1 MSFSLPITNDREER
15 ELFFSDTT
23 LREGEQMPG
32 VALGLE
38 DKVEIARALTAA
50 GVRSIEAGF
59 PACAASEIRAMQ
71 AIVREVH
78 GPVMMALCRT
88 LPRDIDAAN
97 EALAGAPP
105 YRRSASLFLGTSPSH
120 RDYKF
125 HMTKSQVIDTIVR
138 GIEYARQSFRLVA
151 FSAEDASRTER
162 DFLCEV
168 YRHAIDAGATVIGFP
183 DTLGVLTPGKTKSFI
198 RHLQNN
204 IPNLGRVM
212 IAVHFHNDLGLATAN
227 TLAAVEEGVQVVQC
241 TVNGLGERAG
251 NAPLEEV
258 ALAIILNHEEYRCR
272 ISIDA
277 TRLTSLCRLVAERTG
292 IPISPHKPV
301 VGSNIF
307 ATEAGIHQD
316 GILKHPDTYLPF
328 PPRTVGADQIRLV
341 LGKHSGRAG
350 LAARLEEMGYKLSP
364 EEINRVSEQFKEAG
378 KLEWADERKL
388 LNAAVAKVRAEAAN
402 ESVPGKDR

>member
-1 MSFSLPITNDREER
+1 MNSRPANSDASGLR

-32 VALGLE
+32 AFLGLD
-38 DKVEIARALTAA
+38 DKVEIARALAAA

-59 PACAASEIRAMQ
+59 PACAAGEIRAVQ
-71 AIVREVH
+71 AIVREVR
-78 GPVMMALCRT
+78 GPIIMALCRT

-97 EALAGAPP
+97 EALEGATP
-105 YRRSASLFLGTSPSH
+105 YRRSASLFLGTSPFH
-120 RDYKF
+120 RDYKL
-125 HMTKSQVIDTIVR
+125 HMTRTEVIDTLVR
-138 GIEYARQSFRLVA
+138 SVEYARRSFRLVA
-151 FSAEDASRTER
+151 FSAEDASRTEP

-168 YRHAIDAGATVIGFP
+168 YRHAIDAGATAIGFP
-183 DTLGVLTPGKTKSFI
+183 DTLGVLTPGRTRSII
-198 RHLQNN
+198 RHLQDNT
-204 IPNLGRVM
+204 PNLGKVM
-212 IAVHFHNDLGLATAN
+212 VAVHFHNDLGLATAN
-227 TLAAVEEGVQVVQC
+227 TLAAVQEGVQVVQC

-258 ALAIILNHEEYRCR
+258 ALALLLNREEYACR

-277 TRLTSLCRLVAERTG
+277 AKLTSLCRLVAERTG

-328 PPRTVGADQIRLV
+328 RPQMVGADRVRLV

-350 LAARLEEMGYKLSP
+350 LAARLEELGFKLSP
-364 EEINRVSEQFKEAG
+364 EEINRVFEQIKEAG

-388 LNAAVAKVRAEAAN
+388 LNAAVARVRAEAAPGP
-402 ESVPGKDR
+402 VPGKGH